1 MNTAPMTSSMNVM
14 GTATTT
20 SLPLM
25 ISSVE
30 SVSGVLPRFSLRSSM
45 TPLDCV
51 DLCWPELSETLRSS
65 MLPTCV
71 ATSPEST
78 CGSMEPA
85 ELGGQTADAP
95 PLDLL
100 GADERIAVGIDDP
113 DGCLPL
119 GGAAA
124 DERHEIR
131 GGKLAAQRAF
141 NITGDDLPLGNQVAD
156 FIAGENLR
164 RNDGVNARNQ
174 QGEEHHR
181 AINQHQHAAERSA
194 VAFGIMGKDGVL
206 LRTGIV

>member
-1 MNTAPMTSSMNVM
+1 MRGNLA
-14 GTATTT
+14 G
-20 SLPLM
+20 
-25 ISSVE
+25 E
-30 SVSGVLPRFSLRSSM
+30 YLRQHG
-45 TPLDCV
+45 
-51 DLCWPELSETLRSS
+51 
-65 MLPTCV
+65 
-71 ATSPEST
+71 A
-78 CGSMEPA
+78 A

>member
-1 MNTAPMTSSMNVM
+1 MGSISSATSSSESASVLVSACMPPMISVMDCAMNTAPMTSSMNVM

-30 SVSGVLPRFSLRSSM
+30 SVSGALPRFSLRSSM

-51 DLCWPELSETLRSS
+51 DLCWPELAETLRSS

-100 GADERIAVGIDDP
+100 GADERIAARIDDP

-124 DERHEIR
+124 DERHEYVEES
-131 GGKLAAQRAF
+131 LAAQRAS
-141 NITGDDLPLGNQVAD
+141 IEPPMICPLEIRSLIL
-156 FIAGENLR
+156 IAAKICGETT
-164 RNDGVNARNQ
+164 V
-174 QGEEHHR
+174 
-181 AINQHQHAAERSA
+181 
-194 VAFGIMGKDGVL
+194 
-206 LRTGIV
+206 